1 MKIVGISGS
10 PRKGNTEWMLRRLLA
25 GAARNGAETELILL
39 RKQNIKTCYGC
50 LSCEA
55 GGIERPGVC
64 RIADDMTGL
73 YPRLLA
79 ADALVIGTPG
89 YFDMLSGLLKNFMDR
104 TCPIW
109 PKLAG
114 KPVVGMAVAEE
125 GVGKAVSNIKT
136 YVDICKMRWV
146 GSVSGLA
153 KGPGEIALNQGVKKR
168 LDRLAVKLVR
178 DLQVVDGLTSHEN

>member
-1 MKIVGISGS
+1 MKIIGISGS
-10 PRKGNTEWMLRRLLA
+10 PRRGNTEWMVRRFLDR
-25 GAARNGAETELILL
+25 AAANGAETELLLL
-39 RKQNIKTCYGC
+39 RRLNVKTCYGC
-50 LSCEA
+50 LACEE
-55 GGIERPGVC
+55 GGAERKGIC
-64 RIADDMTGL
+64 KISDDMNDL

-109 PKLAG
+109 PKLVG

-125 GVGKAVSNIKT
+125 GIGQAVINIRS
-136 YVDICKMRWV
+136 YVNICQMRWV

-153 KGPGEIALNQGVKKR
+153 KGPGEIA
-168 LDRLAVKLVR
+168 
-178 DLQVVDGLTSHEN
+178 T